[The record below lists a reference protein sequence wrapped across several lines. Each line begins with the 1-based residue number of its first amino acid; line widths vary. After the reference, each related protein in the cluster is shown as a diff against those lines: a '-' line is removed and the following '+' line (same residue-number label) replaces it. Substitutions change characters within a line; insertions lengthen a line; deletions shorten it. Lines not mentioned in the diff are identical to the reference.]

1 LPTIKT
7 IFLLKIQNYLL
18 TILTFLTT
26 TLLSAQELKVVINNV
41 KDEQGILWVALYD
54 SKDHFMKEQFKF
66 VKLQPAK
73 GKLVAIFPDLAP
85 GTYAISVMHDSNSN
99 KVLDKN
105 GLGMPKEG
113 FGFSNDAMGT
123 FGPPDFK
130 AASFEHSS
138 PKELVIN
145 LKYW

>member
-1 LPTIKT
+1 M
-7 IFLLKIQNYLL
+7 
-18 TILTFLTT
+18 
-26 TLLSAQELKVVINNV
+26 
-41 KDEQGILWVALYD
+41 KDEQGIVWVALYD

-66 VKLQPAK
+66 VKLQAMK
-73 GKLVAIFPDLAP
+73 GKLVAIFPDLQP

-99 KVLDKN
+99 KVLDTN
-105 GLGMPKEG
+105 AIGMPKEG
-113 FGFSNDAMGT
+113 FGFSNDAMGR

-130 AASFEHSS
+130 DASFEHSA